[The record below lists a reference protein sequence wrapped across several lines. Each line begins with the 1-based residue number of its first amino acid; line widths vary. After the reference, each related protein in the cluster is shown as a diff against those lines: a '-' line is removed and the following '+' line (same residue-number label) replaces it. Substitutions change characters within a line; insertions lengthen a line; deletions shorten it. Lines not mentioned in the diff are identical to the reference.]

1 MRACTP
7 LLLPLTMREETE
19 ALLREGLELRER
31 LELPLRLF
39 ARRLARRDARLRL
52 RLPRLRRDLPE
63 LPELPL
69 TMRAVALADERAREL
84 PPRLL
89 LLPLLEVPLTIRACT
104 LEEERCRS
112 WFLLPLRLLR

>member
-63 LPELPL
+63 LPL

>member
-31 LELPLRLF
+31 LELLLRLF

-52 RLPRLRRDLPE
+52 RLPRLRRD